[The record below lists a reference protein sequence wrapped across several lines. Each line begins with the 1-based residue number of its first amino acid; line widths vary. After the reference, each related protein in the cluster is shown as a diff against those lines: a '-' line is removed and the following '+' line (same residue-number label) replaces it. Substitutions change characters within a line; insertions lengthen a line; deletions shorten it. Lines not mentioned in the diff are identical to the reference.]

1 MSQTDRT
8 FTGLVERTEIRRPS
22 RVLNV
27 YFPCRSESL
36 PGSSIS
42 RRQHTVKHIHAPRYS
57 FNKILRSPD
66 THQISWTVGWHLRRN
81 LIDYVKHDRLF
92 LANTNPADRI
102 AIKANSNRALKTL
115 PPQI

>member
-57 FNKILRSPD
+57 FNKILRSPYPNK
-66 THQISWTVGWHLRRN
+66 ISWMVGWYSRRN
-81 LIDYVKHDRLF
+81 LMDDEKHPRLPSP
-92 LANTNPADRI
+92 TTYPAD
-102 AIKANSNRALKTL
+102 
-115 PPQI
+115 

>member
-42 RRQHTVKHIHAPRYS
+42 RRQHTVKHMHAPRYS

-66 THQISWTVGWHLRRN
+66 PHQIARTVGWLWRRN
-81 LIDYVKHDRLF
+81 LIDYVKQDGLSP
-92 LANTNPADRI
+92 ATPYPADRI
-102 AIKANSNRALKTL
+102 AI
-115 PPQI
+115 